1 MTGRTTTGVTI
12 PRVSNGQSSTRVTT
26 GQSVARGSTA
36 SPVLRVVTSN
46 DTPRVFSAVSE
57 PRTISSTNTFGTQGV
72 PGSGGGGSF
81 DFDSMLEEVRFLL
94 NTNTRNDQFMRDS
107 ANDDRITE
115 FMIRLARD
123 NGQVR
128 ALFDYNTDGTLNHIE
143 YEDATGTEIQDI
155 VGTGMSVF
163 NNFFYTS
170 GEYESDTWTIG
181 ATTNLGS
188 ITFEAGEFTVVNFSN
203 VFAAGQ
209 FTLPDGYTF
218 AAGEFTGLD
227 T

>member
-72 PGSGGGGSF
+72 PGTGGGSF

-94 NTNTRNDQFMRDS
+94 NTNTRNDQFMRD
-107 ANDDRITE
+107 AGNDDRITE

-188 ITFEAGEFTVVNFSN
+188 ITFEAGEFTITGFEN
-203 VFAAGQ
+203 VFEVGE

-218 AAGEFTGLD
+218 EVGEFSGLD
-227 T
+227 N